1 MHINFYLNEKN
12 YKVVLEHLEDLDV
25 CAQERE
31 VKWTIF
37 NRNVVIFF
45 YNYQINLKV
54 TTVHFYKS
62 SPWLFVQIVT
72 TPQSNHG

>member
-31 VKWTIF
+31 VK
-37 NRNVVIFF
+37 
-45 YNYQINLKV
+45 
-54 TTVHFYKS
+54 
-62 SPWLFVQIVT
+62 
-72 TPQSNHG
+72 